1 MWYATG
7 MEELAVQE
15 MIERGVLA
23 VQHARQVRN
32 LHAKR
37 STKGAK
43 NRETDL
49 QTALDRLRGAMAPIR
64 GALAAQKPPYSERGI
79 EQRALLLDT
88 SDVMQRERR
97 KLWKMQKR
105 RKRARPCL

>member
-1 MWYATG
+1 MWYATS
-7 MEELAVQE
+7 MEELAVQSI
-15 MIERGVLA
+15 IERGVFA
-23 VQHARQVRN
+23 AQHARQVRT

-43 NRETDL
+43 NREADL
-49 QTALDRLRGAMAPIR
+49 QTALDRLRGAMQPLR
-64 GALAAQKPPYSERGI
+64 SALAAQKPPYNERGI

-105 RKRARPCL
+105 KRRKTAS